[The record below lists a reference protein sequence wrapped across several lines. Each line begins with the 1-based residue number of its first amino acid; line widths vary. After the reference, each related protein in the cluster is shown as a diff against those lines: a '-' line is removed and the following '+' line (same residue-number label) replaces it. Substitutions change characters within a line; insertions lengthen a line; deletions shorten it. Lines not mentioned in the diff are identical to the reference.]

1 MLRKTILFDLSHN
14 EMLNIEEQEFS
25 NLYNLLQ
32 SLNLKIK
39 KNENR
44 NLTKKVLDNVDI
56 LVIGNPIDD
65 YFSNIE
71 IKEIVDF
78 VRNGGSILL
87 ISEYGADYLQKT
99 NLNDIS
105 GMHFGIHFEKNLIKS
120 SADDD
125 ENSSSIVKIYN
136 SFNHEITNGLRE
148 IVIGGSCSLFLDK
161 EAESLLKVVKKNV
174 WTETFNG
181 SASKWIKEQVQEQEQ
196 IIAACT
202 EFGQGKIVAFG
213 DIDIF
218 CNGTNFGINSF
229 DNLKLIENIINWLIE
244 PVKKSDVMTFLLN
257 QLGDLQNSIKE
268 MTITINN
275 IIETMTILE
284 KRISYLED
292 ITPIVNE
299 SKERESSQEE

>member
-14 EMLNIEEQEFS
+14 EMLNIEEQEYS
-25 NLYNLLQ
+25 NLLNLLQ

-39 KNENR
+39 KNESR
-44 NLTKKVLDNVDI
+44 NLTKKVLENVDI

-78 VRNGGSILL
+78 VRNGGCILL

-105 GMHFGIHFEKNLIKS
+105 GIHFGIHFEKNLIKS
-120 SADDD
+120 TADDNK
-125 ENSSSIVKIYN
+125 NSNSILKIYN
-136 SFNHEITNGLRE
+136 SFNHEITSGLRE
-148 IVIGGSCSLFLDK
+148 IFIGGSCSLFLDK
-161 EAESLLKVVKKNV
+161 EADPLLKVDRDNV
-174 WTETFNG
+174 WTESFNG
-181 SASKWIKEQVQEQEQ
+181 SASTWIKEQDQKQEQ

-202 EFGQGKIVAFG
+202 EFGQGKVVALG

-229 DNLKLIENIINWLIE
+229 DNMKLIENILNWLIE
-244 PVKKSDVMTFLLN
+244 PVKRSDVMNFLLN

-268 MTITINN
+268 TTITLNN

-292 ITPIVNE
+292 IEKNK
-299 SKERESSQEE
+299 SKEKELSQKK

>member
-25 NLYNLLQ
+25 NLLNLLQ

-78 VRNGGSILL
+78 VRNGGGTLL

-105 GMHFGIHFEKNLIKS
+105 ATHFGIHFEKNIVKRS
-120 SADDD
+120 TKDDQ
-125 ENSSSIVKIYN
+125 NSSSIVKIYN
-136 SFNHEITNGLRE
+136 SFNHEITNSLRE

-161 EAESLLKVVKKNV
+161 EAEALLKVVRKNV
-174 WTETFNG
+174 WTEIFNG
-181 SASKWIKEQVQEQEQ
+181 STNKWIKDQEQEQ

-202 EFGQGKIVAFG
+202 EFGQGKVVAFG

-218 CNGTNFGINSF
+218 CNGSNFGINSF
-229 DNLKLIENIINWLIE
+229 DNQKLIENTVNWLIE
-244 PVKKSDVMTFLLN
+244 PVKKSDVITFMLN

-292 ITPIVNE
+292 ITPVLNK
-299 SKERESSQEE
+299 SKEQESSQEE